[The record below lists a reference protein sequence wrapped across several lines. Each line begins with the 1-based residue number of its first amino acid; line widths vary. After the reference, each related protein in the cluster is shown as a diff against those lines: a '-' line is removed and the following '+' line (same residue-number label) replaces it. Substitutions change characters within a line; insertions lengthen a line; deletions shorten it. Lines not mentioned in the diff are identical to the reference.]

1 MHEIIYLDGKKVRR
15 GDFANLEKLKSKP
28 LWIDITGITRE
39 EARRLTEVFDLHPI
53 TEEDISTYRTRIKVE
68 EFPNY
73 LVCIIYGIT
82 VRGIAPKE
90 SFELVD
96 QDFVLGKNYLISNHP
111 VTVPYVE
118 ELKKDDDRLLSLFA
132 NGVDHIFHRLVDAE
146 IDNYFTVLEKMDDL
160 IDHIEEEVTRNPN
173 PAIMTEILGLKRLLA
188 VVRKTVFHHRDNF
201 SYLAHG
207 YSQFISKKLEP
218 YMRDVYDHSIRV
230 SDQVDTYREA
240 VINTFDVYMSAI
252 SHKLNEVMKTL
263 SVIATIAL
271 PITMISSIYGTNF
284 TNLPGSK
291 AAVGFW
297 VMVAAMIT
305 VVVTMLTYFRRRNWF

>member
-28 LWIDITGITRE
+28 LWIDLTGITRD
-39 EARRLTEVFDLHPI
+39 EARRLTEVFGLHPI
-53 TEEDISTYRTRIKVE
+53 TEEDITTYRTRIKVE
-68 EFPNY
+68 EFPTY

-82 VRGIAPKE
+82 VRGISPKE

-96 QDFVLGKNYLISNHP
+96 QDFILGRNFLISNHSA
-111 VTVPYVE
+111 VVPHIE
-118 ELKKDDDRLLSLFA
+118 ELKKDDERLLSLFT
-132 NGVDHIFHRLVDAE
+132 NGADHIFHRLVDAE

-160 IDHIEEEVTRNPN
+160 IEHIEEEVTRNPS
-173 PAIMTEILGLKRLLA
+173 PAVMTEILGLKRLLA

-207 YSQFISKKLEP
+207 YSQFISKRLEP

-252 SHKLNEVMKTL
+252 SNRMNDIMKTL
-263 SVIATIAL
+263 SVIATIVL
-271 PITMISSIYGTNF
+271 PMTVISSIYGTNF

-291 AAVGFW
+291 APIGFW
-297 VMVAAMIT
+297 VMIAAMLA
-305 VVVTMLTYFRRRNWF
+305 VCVTILTYFKRRDWF